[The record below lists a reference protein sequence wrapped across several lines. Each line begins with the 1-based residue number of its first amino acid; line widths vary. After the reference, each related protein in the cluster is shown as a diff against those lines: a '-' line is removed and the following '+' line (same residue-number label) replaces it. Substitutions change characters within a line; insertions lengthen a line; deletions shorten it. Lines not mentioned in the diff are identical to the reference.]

1 MAGGRIKGI
10 TIEIDGN
17 TTGLNKAL
25 KETESSLSSTQ
36 RSLKDVNRLL
46 KVDPT
51 STELL
56 SQKQKLLAQAVGD
69 TKTKLDSLKQASEQ
83 AAKTAGN
90 YDAWKEKYDPLQKEV
105 DETKTKLQEL
115 KQKQEDLE
123 KSGNIDTEEYKKLQQ
138 EVDNTNSHLKDLK
151 AQQKLVDEEFGKPIS
166 PEKFDA
172 LQREITETEQ
182 NLKSLERQAE
192 RASSVIGTVM
202 QEAGSKLKDTG
213 SKISGAGTNM
223 LPVTAGVAAAGGAAI
238 KYASDTE
245 ESVNKVDVAFGK
257 SAGKVKEFAE
267 SALENFGMAKGSA
280 LDAAATFGDMGTSM
294 GLSKKSAADMAT
306 SLTGLGGDLASFKN
320 IGVDQAMTALNG
332 VFTGETES
340 LKQLGIVMT
349 QSNLDAFAMANG
361 FGKTTKEMTEAEKV
375 QLRYAYVMD
384 ATKNA
389 QGDFARTSDGTANAL
404 RTSQEGA
411 KELAASFGEMLLP
424 AIANILGKVNDV
436 IKYFSNMDDK
446 TKKVIITIAGIIAV
460 VGPAL
465 IIIGNIIS
473 AIGIITGAIGTLM
486 SAGLLP
492 VIAIIAG
499 VVAAGVLLYKNWDT
513 IKAKAAELK
522 TAAVNKFN
530 ELKMGAIEKINSLK
544 TEATNKINELK
555 TGAVEKVSS
564 LKTGVVNKFN
574 ELKTGAVEKINS
586 LKSDAVNK
594 FNDIKDGI
602 AKKIESAKDKVHDAI
617 EKIKGFMKFEWSLPK
632 LKMPHID
639 ITGKFALNPPQAPK
653 FNISWHGIAMDKVMT
668 MTGPSIFGYNAKT
681 NSLLAGGE
689 KGNEILT
696 GEGHMIDLIDNAVQ
710 SAYMVMERQID
721 QLTKTVQKYFP
732 QVIENMDRDVVMDG
746 DTIVGKLAPKMDAKL
761 GRISKHK
768 ERGN

>member
-10 TIEIDGN
+10 TIEIDGS

-294 GLSKKSAADMAT
+294 GLSKKTAADMAT

-384 ATKNA
+384 ATRNA

-436 IKYFSNMDDK
+436 IKYFSDMDDK

-530 ELKMGAIEKINSLK
+530 ELKTGAVEKINSLK

-586 LKSDAVNK
+586 LKTDAVNK

-689 KGNEILT
+689 KGNEIIT
-696 GEGHMIDLIDNAVQ
+696 GEGHMIDLIDNAIQ
-710 SAYMVMERQID
+710 SAYMVMEKQID
-721 QLTKTVQKYFP
+721 RLTKTVQKYFP
-732 QVIENMDRDVVMDG
+732 QVIENMDRDVVLDG
-746 DTIVGKLAPKMDAKL
+746 DTIVGRLAPKMDAKL

>member
-10 TIEIDGN
+10 TIEIDGS

-46 KVDPT
+46 KVDPA

-436 IKYFSNMDDK
+436 IKYFSSMDDK

-460 VGPAL
+460 VGPVL

-513 IKAKAAELK
+513 IKAKATELK

-530 ELKMGAIEKINSLK
+530 ELKTGAVEKINSLK

-586 LKSDAVNK
+586 LKTDAVNK

-689 KGNEILT
+689 KGNEIIT
-696 GEGHMIDLIDNAVQ
+696 GEGHMIDLINNAVQ

>member
-10 TIEIDGN
+10 TIEIDGS

-56 SQKQKLLAQAVGD
+56 SQKQKILAQAVGD

-105 DETKTKLQEL
+105 DETKTKLQGL
-115 KQKQEDLE
+115 KQKQEELE

-213 SKISGAGTNM
+213 SKISVAGTNM

-404 RTSQEGA
+404 RTSQEGV
-411 KELAASFGEMLLP
+411 KELAASFGEKLLP

-436 IKYFSNMDDK
+436 IKYFSDMDDK

-586 LKSDAVNK
+586 LKTDAVNK

-689 KGNEILT
+689 KGNEIIT
-696 GEGHMIDLIDNAVQ
+696 GEGHMIDLINNAVQ

>member
-10 TIEIDGN
+10 TIEIDGS

-182 NLKSLERQAE
+182 NLKSLEKQAE

-213 SKISGAGTNM
+213 SKISEAGTNM

-389 QGDFARTSDGTANAL
+389 HGDFARTSDGTANAL

-436 IKYFSNMDDK
+436 IKYFSDMDDK

-530 ELKMGAIEKINSLK
+530 ELKTGAVEKINSLK

-586 LKSDAVNK
+586 LKTDAVNK

-732 QVIENMDRDVVMDG
+732 QVIKNMDRDVVMDG

>member
-10 TIEIDGN
+10 TIEIDGS

-46 KVDPT
+46 KVDPA
-51 STELL
+51 SMELL

-172 LQREITETEQ
+172 LQREIIETEQ

-294 GLSKKSAADMAT
+294 GLSKKTAADMAT

-404 RTSQEGA
+404 RTSQEGV

-436 IKYFSNMDDK
+436 IKYFSDMDDK

-530 ELKMGAIEKINSLK
+530 ELKTGAVEKINSLK

-555 TGAVEKVSS
+555 TGAIEKVSS

-574 ELKTGAVEKINS
+574 ELKTGSIEKIDS
-586 LKSDAVNK
+586 LKTSAINK
-594 FNDIKDGI
+594 FNGIKDGI
-602 AKKIESAKDKVHDAI
+602 TGKIESAKNKVKGAIDKM
-617 EKIKGFMKFEWSLPK
+617 KGFMKFEWSLPK
-632 LKMPHID
+632 LKMPHIN
-639 ITGKFALNPPQAPK
+639 ITGKFSLNPPQTPK

>member
-10 TIEIDGN
+10 TIEIDGS

-182 NLKSLERQAE
+182 NLKSLEKQAE

-213 SKISGAGTNM
+213 SKISGAGKNM

-404 RTSQEGA
+404 RTSQEGV

-530 ELKMGAIEKINSLK
+530 ELKTGAVEKINSLK

-586 LKSDAVNK
+586 LKTDAVNK

-689 KGNEILT
+689 KGNEIIT
-696 GEGHMIDLIDNAVQ
+696 GEGHMIDLINNAVQ
-710 SAYMVMERQID
+710 SSYMVMERQID

>member
-10 TIEIDGN
+10 TIEIDGS

-123 KSGNIDTEEYKKLQQ
+123 KSGSIDTEEYKKLQQ

-349 QSNLDAFAMANG
+349 QSNLDAFALANG

-384 ATKNA
+384 STKNA

-404 RTSQEGA
+404 RTSKEGV
-411 KELAASFGEMLLP
+411 KELAANFGEMLLP
-424 AIANILGKVNDV
+424 EIANILGKVNDV
-436 IKYFSNMDDK
+436 IKYFSGMDDK
-446 TKKVIITIAGIIAV
+446 TKKMIITIAGVVAV
-460 VGPAL
+460 IGPAL

-492 VIAIIAG
+492 IIAIIAG

-513 IKAKAAELK
+513 IKAKATELK
-522 TAAVNKFN
+522 TETINKFN
-530 ELKMGAIEKINSLK
+530 ELKTGAIEKVNSLK
-544 TEATNKINELK
+544 TGAINKFNEIKTGTIEKVNSLK
-555 TGAVEKVSS
+555 TGA
-564 LKTGVVNKFN
+564 VNKFN

-586 LKSDAVNK
+586 LKTDAVNK
-594 FNDIKDGI
+594 FNDIKEGI
-602 AKKIESAKDKVHDAI
+602 TKKIESAKDKVREAI

-639 ITGKFALNPPQAPK
+639 VSGKFSINPPSAPK
-653 FNISWHGIAMDKVMT
+653 FSIDWYKKAMDTAMIMSTPTV
-668 MTGPSIFGYNAKT
+668 FGYDAKT
-681 NSLLAGGE
+681 NSLMAGGE
-689 KGNEILT
+689 AGREVLSGEDHLINLIRGAVADVGSESLEVLYKILRTASGMSDEI
-696 GEGHMIDLIDNAVQ
+696 GDNMAK
-710 SAYMVMERQID
+710 A
-721 QLTKTVQKYFP
+721 
-732 QVIENMDRDVVMDG
+732 IENLSFKWNEREF
-746 DTIVGKLAPKMDAKL
+746 
-761 GRISKHK
+761 GRMVRSV
-768 ERGN
+768 R

>member
-172 LQREITETEQ
+172 LQREIIETEQ

-294 GLSKKSAADMAT
+294 GLSKKTAADMAT

>member
-10 TIEIDGN
+10 TIEIDGS

-192 RASSVIGTVM
+192 RTSSVIGTVM

-294 GLSKKSAADMAT
+294 GLSKKTAADMAT

-361 FGKTTKEMTEAEKV
+361 FRKTTKEMTEAEKV

-436 IKYFSNMDDK
+436 IKYFSDMDDK

-530 ELKMGAIEKINSLK
+530 ELKTGAVEKINSLK

-555 TGAVEKVSS
+555 TGAIEKVSS
-564 LKTGVVNKFN
+564 LKTGAVNKFN

-639 ITGKFALNPPQAPK
+639 ITGKFSLNPPQAPK

-689 KGNEILT
+689 KGNEIIT
-696 GEGHMIDLIDNAVQ
+696 GEGHMIDLINNAVQ

-746 DTIVGKLAPKMDAKL
+746 DTIVGKLAPKMDVKL

>member
-10 TIEIDGN
+10 TIEIDGS

-123 KSGNIDTEEYKKLQQ
+123 KSGSIDTEEYKKLQQ

-172 LQREITETEQ
+172 LQREIIETEQ

-192 RASSVIGTVM
+192 RASSVVGTVM

-404 RTSQEGA
+404 RTSQEGV

-436 IKYFSNMDDK
+436 IKYFSDMDDK

-530 ELKMGAIEKINSLK
+530 ELKTGAVEKINYLK

-586 LKSDAVNK
+586 LKTDAVNK

-668 MTGPSIFGYNAKT
+668 MTGPSIFGYDAKT